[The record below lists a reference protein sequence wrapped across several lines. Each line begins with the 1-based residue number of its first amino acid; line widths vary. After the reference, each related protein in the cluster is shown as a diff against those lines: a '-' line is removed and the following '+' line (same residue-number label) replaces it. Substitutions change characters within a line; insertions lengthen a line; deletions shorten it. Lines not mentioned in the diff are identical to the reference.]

1 MQSYVLL
8 TYSATIFL
16 YFYELFRLSLAA
28 CGICRLFFCGRLSLF
43 LLIFLQRSVAI
54 VLIIKWPDNDIS
66 EHSVRNVSCS
76 RLTKK
81 RALALKPEEPLFFAI
96 RRRSLRVARR
106 FQ

>member
-1 MQSYVLL
+1 MN
-8 TYSATIFL
+8 YSVSL
-16 YFYELFRLSLAA
+16 WRLAA
-28 CGICRLFFCGRLSLF
+28 FADYFCGRLSLF

-54 VLIIKWPDNDIS
+54 DLIIKWPDHDIS
-66 EHSVRNVSCS
+66 ESCS

>member
-1 MQSYVLL
+1 MN
-8 TYSATIFL
+8 YSVSL
-16 YFYELFRLSLAA
+16 WRLAA
-28 CGICRLFFCGRLSLF
+28 FADYFCGRLSLF

-81 RALALKPEEPLFFAI
+81 CTLALKPKEPLFFAI
-96 RRRSLRVARR
+96 RRRSPRVARR

>member
-1 MQSYVLL
+1 MN
-8 TYSATIFL
+8 YSVSL
-16 YFYELFRLSLAA
+16 WRLAA
-28 CGICRLFFCGRLSLF
+28 FADYFLRPPISFF
-43 LLIFLQRSVAI
+43 LIFLQRSVAI
-54 VLIIKWPDNDIS
+54 VLIIKWPDNGIS

-96 RRRSLRVARR
+96 RRHSLRVARR

>member
-28 CGICRLFFCGRLSLF
+28 CGICRLFFVAAYLF
-43 LLIFLQRSVAI
+43 FLIFLQRSVAI

-66 EHSVRNVSCS
+66 EHSVGNVSCS